1 MFRDLMR
8 QSLKEITRYSV
19 RSILILLSVFVSSI
33 MISLLFY
40 TSSHIADALTYMVG
54 VQSPEVNQLMIKE
67 GDHKIQFDSIDKY
80 IESTSALQARVQL
93 MIPVVDSLLSIK
105 GKTYDSYSIF
115 IFSGD
120 YALFT
125 NQEAEA
131 AVDTIGTSKEKSKIY
146 FSEQFLLKY
155 DIDLADA
162 MDNTI
167 SFVLLDTDGN
177 THTVS
182 TSIAG
187 VIKKSLHANMNLEEH
202 CDIYVD
208 GNIFTQNTDVPANA
222 ISVLFEYRSHQD
234 VQEAASFFE
243 NENYDVTVFDDKISD
258 LQADT
263 LIYNIIC
270 WLMEGLVLITV
281 AISVLIT
288 FSVSFEEHKN
298 HYGMLKAIG
307 YSNGNIFVLCIL
319 QTIIIGSIGAI
330 LGFVLTMAV
339 GDFAIKTV
347 LNSLITGLNYD
358 LQLKITFEQAVF
370 LKSTGSILLSCIF
383 GGMIPTVRIVRQPPM
398 NLLNNIENE

>member
-1 MFRDLMR
+1 MIRDLMR
-8 QSLKEITRYSV
+8 QSLKEISRYRV

-40 TSSHIADALTYMVG
+40 TASHIADALTYMVG

-67 GDHKIQFDSIDKY
+67 RDHKIQFDSIDKY

-93 MIPVVDSLLSIK
+93 KIPVVDSILSIK
-105 GKTYDSYSIF
+105 GKTYDSYTIF
-115 IFSGD
+115 VFSGD

-125 NQEAEA
+125 DQETA
-131 AVDTIGTSKEKSKIY
+131 ASVDNVDTGEVKSKIY
-146 FSEQFLLKY
+146 FSEQFLSKY

-182 TSIAG
+182 TNIAG
-187 VIKKSLHANMNLEEH
+187 VIKKALHANMNLEEH

-208 GNIFTQNTDVPANA
+208 GNILTQNNNVPVNI

-234 VQEAASFFE
+234 VQKAASFFE
-243 NENYDVTVFDDKISD
+243 NENYDVTVFNDKISD

-270 WLMEGLVLITV
+270 WLMECLVLITV
-281 AISVLIT
+281 AICVFIT

-307 YSNGNIFVLCIL
+307 YSNGNVFALCIV
-319 QTIIIGSIGAI
+319 QTIIIGSVGAI
-330 LGFVLTMAV
+330 LGFVLTMAA
-339 GDFAIKTV
+339 GDFATKKV
-347 LNSLITGLNYD
+347 LNSLIIGLKYD
-358 LQLKITFEQAVF
+358 LHLKIIFEPSVF
-370 LKSTGSILLSCIF
+370 LKSICSILLSCVM
-383 GGMIPTVRIVRQPPM
+383 GGIIPTVRIVRKPPM
-398 NLLNNIENE
+398 HLLNNIENE